1 MDNNLGAA
9 HSETMREVTTSE
21 ARREQMLDR
30 TVAFKWPAAIGAL
43 SAAIAPAVMATADG
57 EVLRGSVSAYWDI
70 DPRYLFWLPFT
81 IAAVL
86 LFVDGALS
94 YSSPNRNEF
103 GGRWYNL
110 VLGISLLGLTW
121 FNKDNNPELH
131 FPAAA
136 IFFTLFIAVI
146 AYTSFLGW
154 TGRRIESDVTD
165 GEDDDDDDRLVAQ
178 TSLVFLLLLVLTL
191 AAWLVGFVT
200 FFFFEI
206 FALVNFALYYVQG
219 SLRAFPYVHYEFRI
233 SWLNT
238 FFRATKVMRS

>member
-1 MDNNLGAA
+1 MDNCLGAA

-43 SAAIAPAVMATADG
+43 SAAVAPAVMATADG

-94 YSSPNRNEF
+94 YWSPNRNEF

-110 VLGISLLGLTW
+110 VLGISLLVLTW
-121 FNKDNNPELH
+121 FNKDNSTIWFNRDDVKKVLH
-131 FPAAA
+131 F
-136 IFFTLFIAVI
+136 T
-146 AYTSFLGW
+146 
-154 TGRRIESDVTD
+154 E
-165 GEDDDDDDRLVAQ
+165 
-178 TSLVFLLLLVLTL
+178 
-191 AAWLVGFVT
+191 
-200 FFFFEI
+200 
-206 FALVNFALYYVQG
+206 
-219 SLRAFPYVHYEFRI
+219 
-233 SWLNT
+233 SWL
-238 FFRATKVMRS
+238 RKD